1 MKNEKKKNSEH
12 ATNFSPENIAN
23 DAKKRFQR
31 FWTWDSKN
39 GAKVTLGT
47 TLDDLYKEDSSILAL
62 FLRYWQIHDTVH
74 SILCKYQDINSTD
87 LFVKYIFGFLD
98 TLGTLGGIQQSH
110 GLNQPRNSQ
119 CDFYQ

>member
-23 DAKKRFQR
+23 DAKKRFLR

-47 TLDDLYKEDSSILAL
+47 TLDDLYKEDS
-62 FLRYWQIHDTVH
+62 
-74 SILCKYQDINSTD
+74 
-87 LFVKYIFGFLD
+87 
-98 TLGTLGGIQQSH
+98 
-110 GLNQPRNSQ
+110 RNS
-119 CDFYQ
+119 CFILEIFSNLNFTDYSRSWTSL

>member
-1 MKNEKKKNSEH
+1 MKRKKNSEH

-23 DAKKRFQR
+23 AAKKRFLR

-62 FLRYWQIHDTVH
+62 FLRYWQIHE
-74 SILCKYQDINSTD
+74 ILQNLCITYRWIHLCLYNNAVMNTIIGLITYFHRD
-87 LFVKYIFGFLD
+87 LM
-98 TLGTLGGIQQSH
+98 
-110 GLNQPRNSQ
+110 
-119 CDFYQ
+119 